1 MFKIFIAGI
10 LLGVAGAAAALYY
23 IPVVDQSREQSMIVV
38 HPNHGNTETFHVNI
52 PNDRIMLGA
61 QGQAEPLP
69 AGMEWPNDPQFAAT
83 RAEVFKIRN
92 SNEDVVGIAS
102 RVAALNEGAEE
113 VIEWVLHLPA
123 RGSVYVIMDAQP
135 LEGGYR
141 IGDLATGTREFAP
154 LVGSVTERWVQSP
167 SEFDEEMQGRIELIT
182 AFVGQLS
189 EDE

>member
-1 MFKIFIAGI
+1 M
-10 LLGVAGAAAALYY
+10 LGVAGAAAALYY

-52 PNDRIMLGA
+52 PTDRIMLGA
-61 QGQAEPLP
+61 QGQAESLP

-92 SNEDVVGIAS
+92 SNEAVVGIAS

-135 LEGGYR
+135 REGGYR

-154 LVGSVTERWVQSP
+154 LVGSVTERWVESP